1 MGTDGHDRDERT
13 PVLTE
18 AVQPDAAAEVPILQ
32 DAVTLEADPTP
43 EAQLEAL
50 QAELTAVAHELTERL
65 LHAAVREMEAALF
78 QEVSDRLREELPAI
92 VERVLRDH
100 LKTGR

>member
-1 MGTDGHDRDERT
+1 MGTGDNDREEPM

-18 AVQPDAAAEVPILQ
+18 AVDADAPQGVPILR
-32 DAVTLEADPTP
+32 DAVVEAAAPGP
-43 EAQLEAL
+43 EGRLEAL

-78 QEVSDRLREELPAI
+78 QQVSDRLRDELPAI
-92 VERVLRDH
+92 IERVLRDH
-100 LKTGR
+100 QKTGR